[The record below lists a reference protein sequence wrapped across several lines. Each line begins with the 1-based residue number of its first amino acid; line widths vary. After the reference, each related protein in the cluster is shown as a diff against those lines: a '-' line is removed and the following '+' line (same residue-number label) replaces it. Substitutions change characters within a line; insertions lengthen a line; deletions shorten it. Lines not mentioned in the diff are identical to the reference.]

1 MAATGAEGAGTR
13 LQVDHHIPTSAW
25 RKTPRPG
32 QHMHLDR
39 AGTTLLGGEACRSLF
54 AGMTAEL
61 TSDVK
66 GAGRPV
72 ADVDLRRKCARA
84 QRPGDHAGRP

>member
-1 MAATGAEGAGTR
+1 
-13 LQVDHHIPTSAW
+13 
-25 RKTPRPG
+25 
-32 QHMHLDR
+32 MHLDR

-72 ADVDLRRKCARA
+72 ADVVQRRKCARA
-84 QRPGDHAGRP
+84 PRPGDHAGRP